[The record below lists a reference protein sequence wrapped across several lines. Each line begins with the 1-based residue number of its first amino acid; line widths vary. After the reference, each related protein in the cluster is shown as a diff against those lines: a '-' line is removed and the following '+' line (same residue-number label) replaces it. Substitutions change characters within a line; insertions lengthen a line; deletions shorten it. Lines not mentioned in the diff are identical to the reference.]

1 MVVHVVIFKARD
13 GLPEGE
19 RRAFATA
26 LERAAREIP
35 TVRGVQIGRRLLHGA
50 GYEREVPDTA
60 DYLAVLTFDDLP
72 GLHAYLSHSIH
83 EELAARFSGALR
95 SALIYDFEV
104 GGLEMLETLVRSGD
118 SDGAR

>member
-1 MVVHVVIFKARD
+1 MIVHVVIFKARD
-13 GLPEGE
+13 ALPEGE
-19 RRAFATA
+19 RRAFAIA

-35 TVRGVQIGRRLLHGA
+35 TVRGIQIGHRRKHGA

-60 DYLAVLTFDDLP
+60 DYLAILAFDDLP
-72 GLHAYLSHSIH
+72 GLHTYLSHPAH
-83 EELAARFSGALR
+83 GELAARFRGALT

-118 SDGAR
+118 SDAAR